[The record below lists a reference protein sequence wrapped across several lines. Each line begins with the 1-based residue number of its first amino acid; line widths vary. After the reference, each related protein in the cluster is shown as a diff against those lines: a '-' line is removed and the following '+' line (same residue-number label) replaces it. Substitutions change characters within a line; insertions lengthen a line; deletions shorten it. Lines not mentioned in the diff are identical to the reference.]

1 MFERSDLKTRAKLAL
16 KRNYLG
22 CVIAPVLL
30 AAGTWLT
37 SVILNLFTGPSVN
50 YDYAAMPINA
60 VSSSVTVTH
69 VSPMYWVVWLAL
81 MFLVLQPLL
90 VGVQNFFIKNARYKG
105 ALRDIM
111 PKSNY
116 AQVVIGTLVQSL
128 LIVLFT
134 CLLIVPGIVKA
145 YEYRMVP
152 YLLADHTEMS
162 WRDALKK
169 SKEMM
174 QGNKMDTFILDLS
187 FIGWGL
193 LAACTCGI
201 LAVFWVTP
209 YMYATGA
216 ELYLVLGGNYG
227 RTSYTGSYNT
237 SSAQDVTY
245 RDVEPITPP
254 QRVNSIY
261 ESPDSSIHPILPP
274 DRRW

>member
-16 KRNYLG
+16 KRNYWG

-50 YDYAAMPINA
+50 YDYAAMPIDA

-111 PKSNY
+111 PNSNY

-193 LAACTCGI
+193 LAVCTCGI

-237 SSAQDVTY
+237 SSVQDAAY

-254 QRVNSIY
+254 TSK
-261 ESPDSSIHPILPP
+261 
-274 DRRW
+274 

>member
-16 KRNYLG
+16 KRNYWG

-50 YDYAAMPINA
+50 YDYAAMPIDA

-227 RTSYTGSYNT
+227 RTSYTGSYST

-245 RDVEPITPP
+245 RDVEPIPP

-274 DRRW
+274 DRRR

>member
-16 KRNYLG
+16 KRNYWG

-50 YDYAAMPINA
+50 YDYAAMPIDA

-105 ALRDIM
+105 VLRDIM

-116 AQVVIGTLVQSL
+116 AQVVIGTLVQAL

-193 LAACTCGI
+193 LAVCTCGI

-227 RTSYTGSYNT
+227 RTSYTGSYST

>member
-16 KRNYLG
+16 KRNYWG

-60 VSSSVTVTH
+60 VSASATVTH
-69 VSPMYWVVWLAL
+69 VSPIYWVVWLAL
-81 MFLVLQPLL
+81 TFLVLQPLL

-105 ALRDIM
+105 ALWDIM

-116 AQVVIGTLVQSL
+116 AQVVIGTLVQAL

-237 SSAQDVTY
+237 SSVQDAAY

-254 QRVNSIY
+254 TSK
-261 ESPDSSIHPILPP
+261 
-274 DRRW
+274 

>member
-1 MFERSDLKTRAKLAL
+1 MFERSDLKARAKLAL
-16 KRNYLG
+16 KRNYWG
-22 CVIAPVLL
+22 CVIASVLF

-50 YDYAAMPINA
+50 YDYAAMPIDA
-60 VSSSVTVTH
+60 VSASATVTH

-81 MFLVLQPLL
+81 TFLVLQPLL

-116 AQVVIGTLVQSL
+116 AQVVIGTLVQAL

-227 RTSYTGSYNT
+227 RTSYTGSYST

-245 RDVEPITPP
+245 RNVEPITPP
-254 QRVNSIY
+254 TSK
-261 ESPDSSIHPILPP
+261 
-274 DRRW
+274 

>member
-1 MFERSDLKTRAKLAL
+1 
-16 KRNYLG
+16 
-22 CVIAPVLL
+22 
-30 AAGTWLT
+30 
-37 SVILNLFTGPSVN
+37 
-50 YDYAAMPINA
+50 
-60 VSSSVTVTH
+60 
-69 VSPMYWVVWLAL
+69 MYWVVWLAL

-201 LAVFWVTP
+201 LA
-209 YMYATGA
+209 
-216 ELYLVLGGNYG
+216 
-227 RTSYTGSYNT
+227 
-237 SSAQDVTY
+237 SSG
-245 RDVEPITPP
+245 
-254 QRVNSIY
+254 
-261 ESPDSSIHPILPP
+261 
-274 DRRW
+274 

>member
-16 KRNYLG
+16 KRNYWG

-50 YDYAAMPINA
+50 YDYAAMPIDA

-216 ELYLVLGGNYG
+216 ELYLVLGENYG
-227 RTSYTGSYNT
+227 RTSYTGSYST

-245 RDVEPITPP
+245 RDVEPIT
-254 QRVNSIY
+254 
-261 ESPDSSIHPILPP
+261 LPTSK
-274 DRRW
+274 

>member
-1 MFERSDLKTRAKLAL
+1 MFERSDLKARAKLAL
-16 KRNYLG
+16 KRNYWG
-22 CVIAPVLL
+22 CVIDPLL
-30 AAGTWLT
+30 FAAGTWLAAI
-37 SVILNLFTGPSVN
+37 ILNLFVGSSVT
-50 YDYAAMPINA
+50 YDYPTMPLDG
-60 VSSSVTVTH
+60 VSVSATVVPSATVTH
-69 VSPMYWVVWLAL
+69 VSPLYWVVWFAL
-81 MFLVLQPLL
+81 MFLVLNPLL

-116 AQVVIGTLVQSL
+116 AQVVIGTLVQSF

-174 QGNKMDTFILDLS
+174 KGNKMDTFILDLS

-201 LAVFWVTP
+201 LATFWVTP

-227 RTSYTGSYNT
+227 RKTYTGSYDT
-237 SSAQDVTY
+237 SSVQDAAY

-254 QRVNSIY
+254 TS
-261 ESPDSSIHPILPP
+261 E
-274 DRRW
+274 

>member
-16 KRNYLG
+16 TRNYWG

-134 CLLIVPGIVKA
+134 CLLIVPGIVTNSERTGETLA
-145 YEYRMVP
+145 GFLSDFGD
-152 YLLADHTEMS
+152 LLLPLDFPVTGS
-162 WRDALKK
+162 TVVGDQVLLVFSDALETDFCRIFTASMLTKG
-169 SKEMM
+169 E
-174 QGNKMDTFILDLS
+174 
-187 FIGWGL
+187 
-193 LAACTCGI
+193 
-201 LAVFWVTP
+201 
-209 YMYATGA
+209 
-216 ELYLVLGGNYG
+216 
-227 RTSYTGSYNT
+227 
-237 SSAQDVTY
+237 
-245 RDVEPITPP
+245 
-254 QRVNSIY
+254 
-261 ESPDSSIHPILPP
+261 
-274 DRRW
+274 